1 MDIVNTREM
10 EHTNIQYRIS
20 GFDLTQFVPSWEG
33 IGEDNEFEVN
43 NGIDFSYNNE
53 HKTIRCTHNVDFLCG
68 GKMVLKIQLCSFI
81 TITEES
87 AQSLSKDNKI
97 IIPAGF
103 LAQCASFGHGALR
116 GIMLLKTPNTPLEG
130 IILPPV
136 VYGDVFKKPMT
147 FNL

>member
-1 MDIVNTREM
+1 M

-130 IILPPV
+130 VILPPV
-136 VYGDVFKKPMT
+136 VYGDVFKKSIS
-147 FNL
+147 FDL

>member
-1 MDIVNTREM
+1 MNIVNIREM
-10 EHTNIQYRIS
+10 ERNNIQYRIA

-33 IGEDNEFEVN
+33 IGENKEFEVN
-43 NGIDFSYNNE
+43 NGIDFSYNHE
-53 HKTIRCTHNVDFLCG
+53 HNTIRCTHNVDFLSE
-68 GKMVLKIQLCSFI
+68 GKTVLKIQLDSFI

-97 IIPAGF
+97 VIPAGF

-116 GIMLLKTPNTPLEG
+116 GIMLLKTSNTPLEG

-147 FNL
+147 FDL